1 MAWNVYYHNNN
12 NNHQHAHECITA
24 ACTDAFS
31 VVVETTS
38 LESESTPRPESRVWV
53 KTESIESRVRDQRR
67 SSPSRDQWGLIT

>member
-12 NNHQHAHECITA
+12 INHQHAHECITA

-38 LESESTPRPESRVWV
+38 LESESTPRPESRVRV
-53 KTESIESRVRDQRR
+53 KTESIESRVRVETET
-67 SSPSRDQWGLIT
+67 SEG